1 MDLVIR
7 GTIVDGTGTSSY
19 HGEVGIEHGKIA
31 AVSKE
36 GGLSGDRIDGEG
48 LIIAPGFIDIHT
60 HSDFP
65 LLQNTRAE
73 SYVRQGVTTSILG
86 ACGRSCAPVNE
97 ATKDLLTKDI
107 IGYDPRLSVTWHS
120 FEEYLREFE
129 KRGVAQNIAALVAHN
144 AIRIA
149 VLGYE
154 TRAPTNSE
162 LEEMKLLVKECM
174 EAGAIGLSTG
184 LAYPPGGNANT
195 QEIIELAKVAAEYR
209 GFYSSH
215 LRGTDGD
222 VLAGAEEALTIGG
235 KARLPVHIGHFCG
248 FFGNFEETQ
257 RGLNM
262 IRMARERGIDVTCDL
277 YPYLA
282 GANPLMAFFPPSV
295 FNQTWDALAE
305 DFRNSTRRM
314 KFAQEV
320 RDTDLGAFWL
330 TKPETLGRIMLFDL
344 YAPQNRTLKGK
355 SLVEAGKIKGMEPLE
370 AALSILADEGKDMFN
385 TGVICEWMGE
395 RDNFAVY
402 AEPYHMVGSDGIA
415 LAPYGELASFKFH
428 PRAYGTFPRVIG
440 RYVRERGVLTL
451 EEAVR
456 KMTSLPARR
465 VGIRD
470 RGQIRQGM
478 WADIVVFN
486 YNQISDR
493 STYEQPNL
501 YPEGI
506 EYVMINGEFVFKK
519 GEHTGKLP
527 GKVLRRENR
536 DESHA

>member
-1 MDLVIR
+1 VIQ
-7 GTIVDGTGTSSY
+7 GTIVDGTGAPSY
-19 HGEVGIEHGKIA
+19 QGEVGIDHAKIA
-31 AVSKE
+31 TVSKN
-36 GGLSGDRIDGEG
+36 GGLEGRERIDAHG

-86 ACGRSCAPVNE
+86 ACGRSCAPVND
-97 ATKDLLTKDI
+97 ATKDLLIKDV
-107 IGYDPRLSVTWHS
+107 IGYDARLPVTWHS
-120 FEEYLREFE
+120 FEEYLKEFE
-129 KRGVAQNIAALVAHN
+129 KRGTAQNIAALVAHN
-144 AIRIA
+144 AVRIA

-154 TRAPTNSE
+154 VRAPTKSE
-162 LEEMKLLVKECM
+162 LEEMKLLVQQCM
-174 EAGAIGLSTG
+174 DAGAIGLSTG
-184 LAYPPGGNANT
+184 LAYPPGGNADT
-195 QEIIELAKVAAEYR
+195 EEVVELAKVAAQHG

-222 VLAGAEEALTIGG
+222 VLAGAEEALQIGERA
-235 KARLPVHIGHFCG
+235 KLPVHMGHFCG

-257 RGLNM
+257 RGLDM
-262 IRMARERGIDVTCDL
+262 IRMARDRGLDVTCDL

-295 FNQTWDALAE
+295 FNRPWNDLAD
-305 DFRNSTRRM
+305 DFRDSSIRG
-314 KFAQEV
+314 KFAKEISNSE
-320 RDTDLGAFWL
+320 LGSFWL
-330 TKPETLGRIMLFDL
+330 TKPETLRRIMLFDL
-344 YAPQNRTLKGK
+344 YAPSNRAFKGK
-355 SLVEAGKIKGMEPLE
+355 SLMDVAKLKGMEPVE
-370 AALSILADEGKDMFN
+370 AALSILSDEGKDMFN

-395 RDNFAVY
+395 RDNFAVFK
-402 AEPYHMVGSDGIA
+402 EPYHMVGSDGVA

-428 PRAYGTFPRVIG
+428 PRAYGTFPRVIA
-440 RYVRERGVLTL
+440 RYVRERAVLAL

-456 KMTSLPARR
+456 KMTSLPAKR
-465 VGIRD
+465 VGVRD
-470 RGQIRQGM
+470 RGQIKKGM

-493 STYEQPNL
+493 STYEQPTL

-506 EYVMINGEFVFKK
+506 EYVLINGEIVLRK

-527 GKVLRRENR
+527 GKILRHESNN
-536 DESHA
+536 ESHA